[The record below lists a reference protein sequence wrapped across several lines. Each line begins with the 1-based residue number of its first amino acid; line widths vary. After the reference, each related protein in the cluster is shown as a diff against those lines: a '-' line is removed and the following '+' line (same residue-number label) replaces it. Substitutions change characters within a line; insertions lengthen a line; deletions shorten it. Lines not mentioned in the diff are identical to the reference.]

1 MAGLQ
6 GRDFGG
12 YELTAP
18 LGSSGICDVY
28 RARPVRTAGR
38 EAVVKIVHPDL
49 ARQPGF
55 LPTFRRVAQMAGRLA
70 SHPHI
75 LPLLASGEEAGYLY
89 LISPLVADG
98 TLKDWIMRGGRLSEG
113 DAGPFFR
120 QLCDA
125 LSYAHSLGVVHGDV
139 KPSNIYLFEGRHLL
153 LGDFGLLWDVAHMDM
168 TRPGSGTEAVM
179 FVAPEVAQGQ
189 VSQAGDVYSVGAVL
203 FTAITGRAPFAANT
217 PGEMLAAH
225 ARQPVPSLARTA
237 PGLPP
242 AVLALDGVIQR
253 AMAKRPSDRYPSAAA
268 VAQAIEN
275 VTRQAP
281 AMPQPGFGNWAPA
294 SNGFGGQNG
303 GGALVG
309 APGPLGG
316 MLGGAGVGVGGA
328 MARAGLSPLGGGG
341 PGPFGGPPLGMPAF
355 GQPQHAPQAPFAGG
369 GAPSSLG
376 MQPQAGGGLQPLNF
390 PPLPGEV
397 DANMDQGRITIREN
411 QPPTQ
416 PTARMPQPGGAPALG
431 ALPRPA
437 AVEPPPQPTMRVPA
451 PQPPA
456 PPPAAPS
463 VWPSLDGPPAPP
475 MTAPAGRSN
484 LFGDDDGDGG
494 PLAMPA
500 VRAPAAA
507 PNGGG
512 FGDSTRMP
520 AVRPDGDL
528 GANGQRAGAISLPPM
543 ADDSREM
550 ESWTGGFTA
559 IGDAPVG
566 ESIEME
572 RPFSPTELGLPRLT
586 SPDLRDLPP
595 SWQELV
601 REAPRYGIDAGKPAW
616 RNDIS
621 TGESAEWSVQAPA
634 WGYDGESEEL
644 AAHNGQRATR
654 RSSRGRNSRA
664 IEPLASEE
672 EMGWADDSIWNSGVE
687 DTAGQPR
694 RRWPRRVALVLMLL
708 LALNAAGLAVLRPDL
723 CPISQCQVVSDTAHQ
738 YLPFLGQ
745 ATPTAAVGELP
756 ATVAITV
763 PTGRSAS
770 AVVTFK
776 SVASGAITWSARSD
790 LKWLTV
796 NPVTGSL
803 QPGDSAMLTLTVNAA
818 GIKPG
823 TYSASLTITATG
835 QTLKV
840 PVTITVK

>member
-6 GRDFGG
+6 GRIFGG

-38 EAVVKIVHPDL
+38 EAVVKIIHPDL

-55 LPTFRRVAQMAGRLA
+55 LPNFRRSTQMAGRLA

-75 LPLLASGEEAGYLY
+75 LPLLASGEESSFLY

-98 TLKDWIMRGGRLSEG
+98 TLKDWIVRGGRLGGS

-168 TRPGSGTEAVM
+168 TRPGAGTEAVT
-179 FVAPEVAQGQ
+179 FAAPEVAQGQ
-189 VSQAGDVYSVGAVL
+189 VSQASDVYSVGAVL
-203 FTAITGRAPFAANT
+203 FTAITGRTPFAANT
-217 PGEMLAAH
+217 PGEMIAAH
-225 ARQPVPSLARTA
+225 ARQPVPSLAQA
-237 PGLPP
+237 ASGLPP
-242 AVLALDGVIQR
+242 EMLALDGVIQR
-253 AMAKRPSDRYPSAAA
+253 SMTKRPGDRYPSAAA

-275 VTRQAP
+275 VTRQAAGP
-281 AMPQPGFGNWAPA
+281 PHPGFGNWAPTP
-294 SNGFGGQNG
+294 NGFGGQNG
-303 GGALVG
+303 GGPLAG
-309 APGPLGG
+309 APVPLGG
-316 MLGGAGVGVGGA
+316 MLGGGGIGMGAGGP
-328 MARAGLSPLGGGG
+328 MAPAGLSPLGGGG
-341 PGPFGGPPLGMPAF
+341 PGPFGGPPLGESAF
-355 GQPQHAPQAPFAGG
+355 GPPQHAPQMPFAGA
-369 GAPSSLG
+369 GAPTPLG

-416 PTARMPQPGGAPALG
+416 PTARMPQPGAGPSLA

-456 PPPAAPS
+456 PPS

-475 MTAPAGRSN
+475 MTAPAGRSS
-484 LFGDDDGDGG
+484 LFGDGDGDGD
-494 PLAMPA
+494 PWAMPA
-500 VRAPAAA
+500 VRVPAAA

-528 GANGQRAGAISLPPM
+528 NANGQRAGAISFPPM

-550 ESWTGGFTA
+550 EIWTGGFTA
-559 IGDAPVG
+559 IGDAAAG
-566 ESIEME
+566 ESVEME

-616 RNDIS
+616 RDETS
-621 TGESAEWSVQAPA
+621 AGESAEWSVQAPA

-644 AAHNGQRATR
+644 AAHNGQHATM
-654 RSSRGRNSRA
+654 RSSRGRNSRPV
-664 IEPLASEE
+664 EPMASEE
-672 EMGWADDSIWNSGVE
+672 ELDWADDSIWSSGAA
-687 DTAGQPR
+687 DAMGQPR
-694 RRWPRRVALVLMLL
+694 RRWPRRVALVLMLVL
-708 LALNAAGLAVLRPDL
+708 VLNAAGLAVLRPDL
-723 CPISQCQVVSDTAHQ
+723 CPISQCQAVSDTAHQ

-745 ATPTAAVGELP
+745 ATPASAVGELP
-756 ATVAITV
+756 PAVAVTV

-776 SVASGAITWSARSD
+776 SVAGGAITWSARSD
-790 LKWLTV
+790 LKWLTI

-803 QPGDSAMLTLTVNAA
+803 QPGDSAMLTLTVNATD
-818 GIKPG
+818 IKPG
-823 TYSASLTITATG
+823 AYSATLTITASG
-835 QTLKV
+835 QTIKV